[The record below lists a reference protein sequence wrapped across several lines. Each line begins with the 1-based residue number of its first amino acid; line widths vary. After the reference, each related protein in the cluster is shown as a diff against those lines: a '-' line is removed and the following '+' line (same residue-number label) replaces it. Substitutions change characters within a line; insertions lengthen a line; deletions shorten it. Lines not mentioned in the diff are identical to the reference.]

1 MKAEFFKSTILKVF
15 ILIVVLAAGS
25 YFYSVGKKK
34 VLSNDDRKSVSGK
47 FIKLSQGVV
56 HYEVTGPKT
65 GQTVVM
71 IHGLA
76 TPYYIW
82 DNNIDELINAGF
94 RVVRYDHYGR
104 GFSERPDVVYDINLY
119 DQLLFE
125 LLKKLEVKMPVHL
138 VGLSMG
144 GAVAVTFT
152 DRHPEMVSKVG
163 LIAPAGF
170 PIKIP
175 FTVKLAKAPLLGDYI
190 MAVLGDAVL
199 LSEIKGAFA
208 EPEKLSEFEEKF
220 KVQMQYRGFKRALL
234 STLRNMDMH
243 SLSETYKRVGK
254 QKKPVL
260 LIWGRKDHV
269 LPFTNS
275 EKVKEA
281 IPHLKFHAIQG
292 AGHNLNYENPEIV
305 NPLLV
310 RFLRQSG

>member
-1 MKAEFFKSTILKVF
+1 MMAGFLKSTILKVF
-15 ILIVVLAAGS
+15 ILIIVLLIGS
-25 YFYSVGKKK
+25 YFYSIGKKK
-34 VLSNDDRKSVSGK
+34 VLSDSDRESISGE
-47 FIKLSQGVV
+47 FIKLSQGIV

-65 GQTVVM
+65 GQTVVL

-76 TPYYIW
+76 TPYFIW
-82 DNNIDELINAGF
+82 DNNYNALVKAGF

-104 GFSERPDVVYDINLY
+104 GFSDRPDVVYDINLY
-119 DQLLFE
+119 DQQLLE
-125 LLKKLEVKMPVHL
+125 LLRKLEVKMPVHL

-152 DRHPEMVSKVG
+152 DRHPEMVSKLG

-175 FTVKLAKAPLLGDYI
+175 FVIKLAEVPLVSDYF
-190 MAVLGDAVL
+190 MAVIGDAVL

-208 EPEKLSEFEEKF
+208 EPERLSEFEEKF
-220 KVQMQYRGFKRALL
+220 KVQMQYRGFKRAIL
-234 STLRNMDMH
+234 STLRNMHMH

-260 LIWGRKDHV
+260 LIWGRNDHV

-281 IPHLKFHAIQG
+281 IPHLKFYAIQG
-292 AGHNLNYENPEIV
+292 AGHNSNYENPEIV
-305 NPLLV
+305 NPLLL
-310 RFLRQSG
+310 RFFRQAG